1 MAAARFPSQITLWR
15 YFPLR
20 PGAGLSLQGR
30 VVHPD
35 VGGGR
40 GVRRGPGDPAGH
52 RGTGERKILGYT
64 IVSDEDYYEAL
75 RAWCQSRYD
84 WIFPVRS

>member
-1 MAAARFPSQITLWR
+1 MEFAVAPEIRQAIVERVSGRF
-15 YFPLR
+15 
-20 PGAGLSLQGR
+20 
-30 VVHPD
+30 
-35 VGGGR
+35 
-40 GVRRGPGDPAGH
+40 
-52 RGTGERKILGYT
+52 LGYT

>member
-1 MAAARFPSQITLWR
+1 
-15 YFPLR
+15 
-20 PGAGLSLQGR
+20 
-30 VVHPD
+30 
-35 VGGGR
+35 
-40 GVRRGPGDPAGH
+40 
-52 RGTGERKILGYT
+52 LGYT